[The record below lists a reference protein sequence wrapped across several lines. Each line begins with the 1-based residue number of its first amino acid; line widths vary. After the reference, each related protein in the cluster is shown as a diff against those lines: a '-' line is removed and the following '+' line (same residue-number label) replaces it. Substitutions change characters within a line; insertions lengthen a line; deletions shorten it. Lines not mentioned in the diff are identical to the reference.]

1 MLETVKS
8 VMQFTHLNVR
18 TSCVRSCDTSPTV
31 NLISLNRSGRLEERK
46 KKSAANATL
55 GVMSGWT
62 TINSRWQR
70 RGKEKIIFSGQSDA
84 GDSNVS

>member
-1 MLETVKS
+1 MKK
-8 VMQFTHLNVR
+8 
-18 TSCVRSCDTSPTV
+18 
-31 NLISLNRSGRLEERK
+31 K

-70 RGKEKIIFSGQSDA
+70 RRKEKIIFSGLSDA
-84 GDSNVS
+84 GDSNAS